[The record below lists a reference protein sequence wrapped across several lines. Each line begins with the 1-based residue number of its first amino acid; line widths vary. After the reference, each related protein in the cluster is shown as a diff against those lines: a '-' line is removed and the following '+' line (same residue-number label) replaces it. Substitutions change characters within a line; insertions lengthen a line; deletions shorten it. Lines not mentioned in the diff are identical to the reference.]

1 MHRSPVFFLFSFFG
15 TSEYCSPVFWL
26 DIYQLCPSSSQVCVL
41 PGVTAKSNK
50 NAVLPFISNYNI
62 VLCSR
67 CCIVPLN
74 LSDLR
79 ASIDVKFPKGCGTST
94 LPANYL
100 ETEKLI
106 KEMKW
111 KGEKIQEDMQREQ
124 ALLNHA
130 MFSFEVKKKEF
141 IKYLAESSS
150 HVTQVMMAFLASMKY
165 FNLEVVILV

>member
-1 MHRSPVFFLFSFFG
+1 
-15 TSEYCSPVFWL
+15 
-26 DIYQLCPSSSQVCVL
+26 
-41 PGVTAKSNK
+41 
-50 NAVLPFISNYNI
+50 
-62 VLCSR
+62 
-67 CCIVPLN
+67 
-74 LSDLR
+74 
-79 ASIDVKFPKGCGTST
+79 
-94 LPANYL
+94 
-100 ETEKLI
+100 
-106 KEMKW
+106 MKW